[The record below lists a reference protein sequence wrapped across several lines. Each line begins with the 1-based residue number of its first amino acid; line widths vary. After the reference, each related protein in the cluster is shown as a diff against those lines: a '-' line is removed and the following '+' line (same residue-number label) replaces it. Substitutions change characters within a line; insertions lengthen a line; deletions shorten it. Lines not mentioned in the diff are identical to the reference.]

1 MISKALKKMLLG
13 CLMILPTYC
22 FAADAPFDAASTV
35 WIMISAIL
43 VLIMFIPGLALFYGG
58 MIRAKN
64 ILSIFSQFLPLRV
77 LSVFY
82 GWLLSIAS

>member
-13 CLMILPTYC
+13 CLTILPTYC

-64 ILSIFSQFLPLRV
+64 ILSIFSQFFAVASIVGILWV
-77 LSVFY
+77 A
-82 GWLLSIAS
+82 LSIAS